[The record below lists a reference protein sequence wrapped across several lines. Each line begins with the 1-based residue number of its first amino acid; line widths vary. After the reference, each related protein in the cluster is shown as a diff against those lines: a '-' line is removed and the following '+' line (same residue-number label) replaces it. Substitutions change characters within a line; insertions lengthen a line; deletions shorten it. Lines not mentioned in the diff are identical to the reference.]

1 MVNYIYNIIMKKILL
16 ISLSII
22 ASYYVQAQTQDKKW
36 NIGLHAG
43 VGQYKG
49 DLGNDFYKTDM
60 PLYGFGGITFSRY
73 IGGHLDFIGDE
84 RNIWLQSSERKIS
97 QGCFYCF
104 GKFQI
109 QYFGSGLSRSTLS
122 FCWRRSH
129 AI

>member
-1 MVNYIYNIIMKKILL
+1 MKKILL

-73 IGGHLDFIGDE
+73 IGGHLDLNLLATKGT
-84 RNIWLQSSERKIS
+84 
-97 QGCFYCF
+97 F
-104 GKFQI
+104 GYNRPNGRF
-109 QYFGSGLSRSTLS
+109 RRDVSTV
-122 FCWRRSH
+122 
-129 AI
+129 